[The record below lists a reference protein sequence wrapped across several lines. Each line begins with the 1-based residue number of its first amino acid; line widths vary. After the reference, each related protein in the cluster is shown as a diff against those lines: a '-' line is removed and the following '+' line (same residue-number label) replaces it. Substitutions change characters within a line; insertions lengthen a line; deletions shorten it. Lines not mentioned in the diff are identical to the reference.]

1 MKRKMKKVTAL
12 FLSLAMVMGM
22 AGCSMEKE
30 TKEPETGTTKKE
42 EGEKRIAFISPA
54 NQFDFFI
61 SEQKLKK

>member
-30 TKEPETGTTKKE
+30 TKEPETGTMKKE
-42 EGEKRIAFISPA
+42 EGEKRIAFISPG
-54 NQFDFFI
+54 
-61 SEQKLKK
+61 KPV